1 MVSTSQVSVCIPT
14 FNGAG
19 TIRQAVLSVLGQTH
33 QNIEVV
39 ISDDGSTD
47 ATIESIR
54 SIHDK
59 RIRILEPVPRTT
71 AAANWNRCVRE
82 SKSNLIKVMGQ
93 DDILYP
99 ECLRIE
105 LESMA
110 ASQAVLCF
118 SRRDV
123 ISQRGRILFKDH
135 GPRLH
140 AGSYDILELLP
151 RIVRSGS
158 NPIGEPVA
166 AMFKRTNFLQAGGF
180 KGNYVIDV
188 DMWIQLL
195 DQGPAIFTAQTLSA
209 FRVGDRSWSH
219 QLRTSQARET
229 VKLYNSQMI
238 KHPHVVSRLSWTRGL
253 CLAYIKQLLRV
264 PAISILNFIRW

>member
-110 ASQAVLCF
+110 ASQAVLSFRDVMLFLSVDAYF
-118 SRRDV
+118 SRTMV
-123 ISQRGRILFKDH
+123 
-135 GPRLH
+135 P
-140 AGSYDILELLP
+140 
-151 RIVRSGS
+151 
-158 NPIGEPVA
+158 
-166 AMFKRTNFLQAGGF
+166 GF
-180 KGNYVIDV
+180 TQV
-188 DMWIQLL
+188 
-195 DQGPAIFTAQTLSA
+195 PT
-209 FRVGDRSWSH
+209 
-219 QLRTSQARET
+219 TSSSFSP
-229 VKLYNSQMI
+229 L
-238 KHPHVVSRLSWTRGL
+238 
-253 CLAYIKQLLRV
+253 
-264 PAISILNFIRW
+264 